1 MHGFD
6 TRGSFVPAGILV
18 PEGRFGR
25 LFPNLDGRTATG
37 DALADP
43 MGAAG
48 GPMDAGATAG
58 DESHDSTT
66 IPAGFT
72 FLAQFL
78 DHDLDFDPTSS
89 IERQVDPNAITNF
102 RTPSLDLDNVYGA
115 GPVATPYIY
124 NQPTAEQLL
133 LDPTNPD
140 LARNAQG
147 KALIGDPRNDENMI
161 VSQLQR
167 AFMRCHNA
175 IVNGLE
181 AGTFNDVFGNPATT
195 NEDTTGGESTVFLAA
210 QQLHSRQVT
219 SRAVRVEMA
228 PDCVVISHAQA
239 RRYTYAYL

>member
-1 MHGFD
+1 MYGYT

-25 LFPNLDGRTATG
+25 LFPNLDARSATG
-37 DALADP
+37 DTLADP
-43 MGAAG
+43 MGAAA

-66 IPAGFT
+66 LPSGFT

-89 IERQVDPNAITNF
+89 IERQADPNAITNF

-115 GPVATPYIY
+115 GPVATPNIY
-124 NQPTAEQLL
+124 DQPTAEKLL
-133 LDPTNPD
+133 IDQTNPD
-140 LARNAQG
+140 LARNPQG

-167 AFMRCHNA
+167 AFIRLPQLNRRWFGGGHVQRC
-175 IVNGLE
+175 
-181 AGTFNDVFGNPATT
+181 F
-195 NEDTTGGESTVFLAA
+195 
-210 QQLHSRQVT
+210 RK
-219 SRAVRVEMA
+219 
-228 PDCVVISHAQA
+228 
-239 RRYTYAYL
+239 